1 MATRLSHERCVHLS
15 HLFVN
20 ALEDEDSV
28 EFLEDPND
36 IRLKVLQIL
45 EQEMA
50 REEEMEEGIRRKI
63 AIQRRDIPE
72 GSAEWD
78 LLFRKY
84 YEEEM
89 KKIKRVRE

>member
-1 MATRLSHERCVHLS
+1 VHLS

-28 EFLEDPND
+28 DFLLDPND
-36 IRLKVLQIL
+36 VRLRVLQIL
-45 EQEMA
+45 EGELVKEDEL
-50 REEEMEEGIRRKI
+50 EEAIRRKI
-63 AIQRRDIPE
+63 AAQKRDLPE

-84 YEEEM
+84 YDEEM
-89 KKIKRVRE
+89 KKLKRVRE

>member
-1 MATRLSHERCVHLS
+1 VRLSHERCVHLS

-28 EFLEDPND
+28 DFLLDPND
-36 IRLKVLQIL
+36 VRLRVLQIL
-45 EQEMA
+45 EGELVKEDEL
-50 REEEMEEGIRRKI
+50 EESIRRKI
-63 AIQRRDIPE
+63 ATQKRDLPE

-84 YEEEM
+84 YDEEL
-89 KKIKRVRE
+89 KKVKRVRE